1 MGRLQ
6 DPIANTGNEA
16 IATKDIDS
24 DEGKFCTLEYLF
36 LYLIKRSNLIFFPL

>member
-6 DPIANTGNEA
+6 DPIASTGNEA
-16 IATKDIDS
+16 ISTKDIDS

-36 LYLIKRSNLIFFPL
+36 LYLIKTNQIFFPL